1 MTTLPKHSRTFMNV
15 RRYSVVHAHIVII
28 ITVRIMSSP
37 ITVEIWSDIA
47 CPFCYIGKRHFEQ
60 ALQRF
65 DHTADVKIVW
75 RSYQLDPDAEYV
87 EGRNVHEALAEKK
100 GWTLD
105 YAMQAGA
112 HVTSMAH
119 QAGLNY
125 DFDRAIPANTFDAH
139 RLIHLAAKH
148 GLQDA
153 AEERL
158 FSAYFTEGRNIG
170 DRDTLVALGAEL
182 GLDAGEV
189 GRMLDDGSLAD
200 EVRQDIVEASRI
212 GVRGV
217 PFFVFDRKYAVSGAQ
232 PNDVFLQTLQRTW
245 DEAHPAAAIVDVSSV
260 SGAVCTDEGCTT
272 D

>member
-1 MTTLPKHSRTFMNV
+1 
-15 RRYSVVHAHIVII
+15 
-28 ITVRIMSSP
+28 MSTP
-37 ITVEIWSDIA
+37 ITVEIWSDIV

-60 ALQRF
+60 ALQHF
-65 DHTADVKIVW
+65 DHAADVKVVW
-75 RSYQLDPDAEYV
+75 RSYQLDPDADYV
-87 EGRNVHEALAEKK
+87 EGRSVHEALAEKK

-125 DFDRAIPANTFDAH
+125 DFDHAIPANTFDAH

-170 DRDTLVALGAEL
+170 DRDTLVALGVEL
-182 GLDAGEV
+182 GLDAGDI

-232 PNDVFLQTLQRTW
+232 PNDVFLQTLQRAW
-245 DEAHPAAAIVDVSSV
+245 EEAHPAMTVVDVSPA